1 MRYERAILKTTEILL
16 FVVGAVCMASGVAL
30 AALTVVG

>member
-16 FVVGAVCMASGVAL
+16 FVVGTVCMASGIAVAV
-30 AALTVVG
+30 AG